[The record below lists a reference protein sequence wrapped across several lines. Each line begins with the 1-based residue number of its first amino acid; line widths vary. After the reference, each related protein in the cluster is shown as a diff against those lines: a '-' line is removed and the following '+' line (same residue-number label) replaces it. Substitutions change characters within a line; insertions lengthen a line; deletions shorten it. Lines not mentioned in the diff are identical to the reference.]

1 MLRCRSASWA
11 SLLDVP
17 LSVSLSFLVPE
28 SSDSALCV
36 GVWLSLL
43 LLWVGCCCFRF
54 AAGDEFTLLVVL
66 SLLERAK
73 FALVE

>member
-11 SLLDVP
+11 SLVDVP

-54 AAGDEFTLLVVL
+54 AAGDEFTLLLVVL
-66 SLLERAK
+66 SLFERA
-73 FALVE
+73 